1 MNEDLKQAFGNH
13 LWTAGDLYRAVM
25 LDTAE
30 HCENVLECGSG
41 LTSLDLARAGV
52 SGVAL
57 EHMPEWIVRVEEVAA
72 KHDINW
78 DTFKVLD
85 TGLVDFGDYHW
96 YHYQDD
102 LMFDLVVC
110 DGPPRTTKGSRYG
123 LLPQMSGNLNPGCL
137 ILFDDYMADVAT
149 SEIVFPWHAQY
160 GVRLL
165 DVWVE
170 PNGNRFALLQVP

>member
-30 HCENVLECGSG
+30 HCEYVLECGSG
-41 LTSLDLARAGV
+41 LTSFDLARAGV
-52 SGVAL
+52 QGVAL
-57 EHMPEWIVRVEEVAA
+57 EHMPEWTNRVLGVAVDMDVQW
-72 KHDINW
+72 HP
-78 DTFKVLD
+78 FKVL
-85 TGLVDFGDYHW
+85 TVLLTDFGDYEW
-96 YHYQDD
+96 YDYSTD

-123 LLPQMSGNLNPGCL
+123 LLPQMFNNLNPGCL